1 MPSTDDAG
9 IARAVHVA
17 AVVVWIGGAA
27 MATTVIL
34 PLVRSKE
41 WPIEMGIIL
50 FEAVERRFV
59 RQARTAVVLV
69 GLSGFYMVGRYG
81 LWSRF
86 AATSF
91 WWMHAMVAVWFIFT
105 LLLFVIE
112 PFILCSRV
120 RRAPSTDEPTFA
132 PPSKAGV
139 IAFATATGQRSA
151 VARSVFCE
159 RVSPGWV
166 RLRTEDCLG
175 G

>member
-1 MPSTDDAG
+1 M
-9 IARAVHVA
+9 A

-91 WWMHAMVAVWFIFT
+91 W
-105 LLLFVIE
+105 
-112 PFILCSRV
+112 
-120 RRAPSTDEPTFA
+120 
-132 PPSKAGV
+132 
-139 IAFATATGQRSA
+139 
-151 VARSVFCE
+151 
-159 RVSPGWV
+159 
-166 RLRTEDCLG
+166 
-175 G
+175 